1 MLQKGL
7 YPKHLLISE
16 LTFLPIVVR
25 VILDL
30 ITLTLA
36 VTCNA
41 LIYKYYGS
49 LMETHQTLITYMVRL
64 LMITGGMLNLNYI
77 LVRDLH
83 DMFPE
88 WMESWYRHETQ
99 LACSLFTTMVP
110 SVIFLTNLFFVLVT
124 KGYMMLN
131 TLHYLSLNHEKLA
144 KILFWTI
151 AVINFGEFTA
161 LFLRYGTLCPKVKLE
176 NIRTVYKINLPEDT
190 PHTPA
195 IVPWHIIILI
205 VPEVIFRLS
214 MLKKRRKR
222 R

>member
-1 MLQKGL
+1 M
-7 YPKHLLISE
+7 ISE

-36 VTCNA
+36 VICNA

-64 LMITGGMLNLNYI
+64 LMITGGILNLNYI

-88 WMESWYRHETQ
+88 WMESWYQNDTQ
-99 LACSLFTTMVP
+99 LACSLFTSMVP

-131 TLHYLSLNHEKLA
+131 TLHYLGLDHEKLA
-144 KILFWTI
+144 KVLFCTI
-151 AVINFGEFTA
+151 VGINAGEFTV
-161 LFLRYGTLCPKVKLE
+161 LFLRYGTLCPKGKLE

-195 IVPWHIIILI
+195 IVPFHTLILI
-205 VPEVIFRLS
+205 VPEVIFRIS
-214 MLKKRRKR
+214 MLLKRRKKR
-222 R
+222 